1 MSRRESRRV
10 LVFAIIVVLASILAG
25 AWFQRFG
32 RRATPE
38 QRAREKA
45 EELKERVRELTH

>member
-1 MSRRESRRV
+1 MSRKESRRV
-10 LVFAIIVVLASILAG
+10 LVFAIIVVIASVLAA

-32 RRATPE
+32 RRPSPE
-38 QRAREKA
+38 ERAREKA